1 MTIVRYDPHS
11 EAKDRYP
18 REIISP
24 PSPGACCLR
33 EMKRTGKMEP
43 GEGGWP
49 YFYKRCQICGY
60 TVREFLGTVE
70 LGDLLLTKRRGH
82 SSGLT
87 RRSWLGRVFSK

>member
-11 EAKDRYP
+11 QAKDRYP

-24 PSPGACCLR
+24 PSPSACCRR

-60 TVREFLGTVE
+60 TVREFLGFAE
-70 LGDLLLTKRRGH
+70 LGDLLLTKRRGYAT
-82 SSGLT
+82 GLT